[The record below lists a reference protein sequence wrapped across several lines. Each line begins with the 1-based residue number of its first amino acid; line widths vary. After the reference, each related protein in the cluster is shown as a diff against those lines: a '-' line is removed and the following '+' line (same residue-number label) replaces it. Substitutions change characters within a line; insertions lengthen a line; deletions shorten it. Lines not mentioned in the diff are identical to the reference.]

1 MLQVLPRSLRFTAG
15 SVRKES
21 RRAAPKWRSH
31 SNLRHSVRS
40 ASLPSYGSSKMF
52 YCMASPST
60 TANASLN
67 PEEVRQLGQ
76 MDSTVNPSVPGY
88 YIQGKT
94 GLWKMVIG
102 LEIHAQIK
110 AATKLF
116 SPAATSYGESPNS
129 SVSIIDAALPG
140 TLPIINQECVDQA
153 IRSGLA
159 IHGEINLHSMFD
171 RKHYFYCDLPTGYQ
185 ITQYQHPV
193 VSGGHLNI
201 TLPDHTSKSVAI
213 ERIQLET
220 DSGKSLHDQHASLTF
235 VDLNRVGSALME
247 IVSMPDM
254 SSPVEAGNF
263 VKTLQHLLKHIGTC
277 DGNMEEGSL
286 RCDANVSVQPID
298 SNTWGTRC
306 EIKNLNTIKGIM
318 RAIEFEAHRH
328 VAVLESGGKITQQ
341 TRFYDPGSRSTSIGR
356 KKEDELDYRF
366 FPEPDL
372 PHLILDQAHVEE
384 IAKTMPELPDVVLRR
399 LLDVYHLSPYDADVI
414 SNHTGAPAYFE
425 TVVKGRDPKD
435 VASWIMNEI
444 FAHLKGS
451 NISDSAVSAQE
462 LGEIMD
468 MIKKGTISGR
478 IAKDLIAFKF
488 AGDTRSP
495 SEIVTAK
502 GLVQVSDAS
511 DLELMCKEVI
521 AASPNEVA
529 QLKAGKNRVMGHF
542 VGEMMKRTKGK
553 AAGPVVTEIFKRL
566 ILESP

>member
-1 MLQVLPRSLRFTAG
+1 
-15 SVRKES
+15 
-21 RRAAPKWRSH
+21 
-31 SNLRHSVRS
+31 
-40 ASLPSYGSSKMF
+40 
-52 YCMASPST
+52 MASPT
-60 TANASLN
+60 TTSSAAFK

-76 MDSTVNPSVPGY
+76 MDSTSTPAVPGY

-116 SPAATSYGESPNS
+116 SPAATSYGESPNT
-129 SVSIIDAALPG
+129 SVSIIDAAVPG

-159 IHGEINLHSMFD
+159 IHGQINLHSMFD
-171 RKHYFYCDLPTGYQ
+171 RKHYFYCDLPSGYQ
-185 ITQYQHPV
+185 ITQYQHPI

-201 TLPDHTSKSVAI
+201 TLPDHGAKSVAI

-220 DSGKSLHDQHASLTF
+220 DSGKSLHDQHATLTF

-263 VKTLQHLLKHIGTC
+263 VKTLQHLLKHINTC

-298 SNTWGTRC
+298 SPNWGTRC
-306 EIKNLNTIKGIM
+306 EVKNLNTIKGIM

-328 VAVLESGGKITQQ
+328 VAVLEAGGKITQQ
-341 TRFYDPGSRSTSIGR
+341 TRFYDPASRSTSVGR

-372 PHLILDQAHVEE
+372 PHLILEQQHIDG
-384 IAKTMPELPDVVLRR
+384 IAQTMPELPDIVLRR
-399 LLDVYHLSPYDADVI
+399 LLEEYHLSPYDADVI
-414 SNHTGAPAYFE
+414 SNHNGAPAYFE
-425 TVVKGRDPKD
+425 TVAKGRDPKD

-451 NISDSAVSAQE
+451 NISTSSVSAKD

-478 IAKDLIAFKF
+478 IAKDIIGFKF
-488 AGDTRSP
+488 AGDKQSP
-495 SEIVTAK
+495 AEIVTAK
-502 GLVQVSDAS
+502 GLVQVTDTS
-511 DLELMCKEVI
+511 DLERMCKEVI
-521 AASPNEVA
+521 EASPNEVA
-529 QLKAGKNRVMGHF
+529 QLKAGKSRVMGHF

-566 ILESP
+566 ILEQQN

>member
-1 MLQVLPRSLRFTAG
+1 MLKRSYST
-15 SVRKES
+15 ST
-21 RRAAPKWRSH
+21 
-31 SNLRHSVRS
+31 
-40 ASLPSYGSSKMF
+40 
-52 YCMASPST
+52 ST
-60 TANASLN
+60 TAAKADVPLD
-67 PEEVRQLGQ
+67 EIRELGK
-76 MDSTVNPSVPGY
+76 MDSTATPSVSGY

-94 GLWKMVIG
+94 GLWKLVIG

-116 SPAATSYGESPNS
+116 SPAATSYGESPNT
-129 SVSIIDAALPG
+129 SVSIIDAAIPG
-140 TLPIINQECVDQA
+140 TLPIINQEAVDQT

-159 IHGEINLHSMFD
+159 INGTINHHSMFD
-171 RKHYFYCDLPTGYQ
+171 RKHYFYCDLPSGYQ
-185 ITQYQHPV
+185 ITQYQHPL
-193 VSGGHLNI
+193 VSGGALNI
-201 TLPDHTSKSVAI
+201 TLPDHSMKSVAI
-213 ERIQLET
+213 ERIQIET
-220 DSGKSLHDQHASLTF
+220 DSGKSLHDQHASFTF

-298 SNTWGTRC
+298 SPNWGTRC

-328 VAVLESGGKITQQ
+328 VAVIEAGGKITQQ
-341 TRFYDPGSRSTSIGR
+341 TRFYDPASRSTSIGR

-372 PHLILDQAHVEE
+372 PHLIVKQDHIDD
-384 IAKTMPELPDVVLRR
+384 IASKMPELPDVVLNR
-399 LLDVYHLSPYDADVI
+399 LRTKYLLSPYDADVLI
-414 SNHTGAPAYFE
+414 NHNGAHIYFE
-425 TVVKGRDPKD
+425 TVAKGRDPKE
-435 VASWIMNEI
+435 VVSWITNEI

-451 NISDSAVSAQE
+451 NIDSSAVNAQE
-462 LGEIMD
+462 LGEILD

-478 IAKDLIAFKF
+478 IAKDIIAYKF
-488 AGDTRSP
+488 EGDKRSP
-495 SEIVTAK
+495 SQIVAEK
-502 GLVQVSDAS
+502 GLVQVTEVS

-521 AASPNEVA
+521 EASPNEVT

-542 VGEMMKRTKGK
+542 VGEIMKRTKGK
-553 AAGPVVTEIFKRL
+553 AAGPVVTEIFNRL
-566 ILESP
+566 ILGK